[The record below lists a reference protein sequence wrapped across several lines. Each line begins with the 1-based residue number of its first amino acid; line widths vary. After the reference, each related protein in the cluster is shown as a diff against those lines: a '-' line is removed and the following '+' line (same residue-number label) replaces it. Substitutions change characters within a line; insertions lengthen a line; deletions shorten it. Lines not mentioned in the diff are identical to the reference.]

1 MICYNCT
8 KSSECPTFRTL
19 YIISDDF
26 CINKCKDFEKTSA
39 YKYRKMVANDDLM
52 KLIYDY
58 FMGTV
63 VVDGYTDYEIKG
75 VIRQQLMDM

>member
-8 KSSECPTFRTL
+8 KSGECHTFRTL
-19 YIISDDF
+19 YVISDDF

-39 YKYRKMVANDDLM
+39 YKYRKIAANDDLM

-58 FMGTV
+58 FMDTV
-63 VVDGYTDYEIKG
+63 VIDDYTNDEVKG
-75 VIRQQLMDM
+75 VIRQHLMDM

>member
-8 KSSECPTFRTL
+8 KASDCPTFRTL
-19 YIISDDF
+19 YVISNDF

-39 YKYRKMVANDDLM
+39 YKYKKMAANDDLM

-58 FMGTV
+58 FMDKV
-63 VVDGYTDYEIKG
+63 DIDGYTDDEVKE
-75 VIRQQLMDM
+75 VIRHQLIDM